1 VQAHIS
7 TQIAGTRWETLI
19 DNKEIAENI
28 FKLDKRIRYVA
39 ILNHQYDLLE
49 SRMRGGVSSLT
60 PAQTDRDFMTIATP
74 LIVDAAEKLRP
85 FCGPM
90 RRVILRYDKVAL
102 VFYRTAAHLV
112 VLSLEPGAG
121 EALLDEIGISV
132 RKLELAS
139 ANGSEEESQ

>member
-1 VQAHIS
+1 M
-7 TQIAGTRWETLI
+7 QIAGRRGETFM
-19 DNKEIAENI
+19 DNKEITENI
-28 FKLDKRIRYVA
+28 FKLDKRIRYTA

-60 PAQTDRDFMTIATP
+60 PAQTDLDFMKIATP

-85 FCGPM
+85 FCGSI
-90 RRVILRYDKVAL
+90 RRVTVRYDKVAL

-112 VLSLEPGAG
+112 VLSLEPGV
-121 EALLDEIGISV
+121 EQALLDEIGASV

-139 ANGSEEESQ
+139 DNGSEEESQ

>member
-1 VQAHIS
+1 M
-7 TQIAGTRWETLI
+7 QIGKRWKTLI
-19 DNKEIAENI
+19 DNKEITESI

-60 PAQTDRDFMTIATP
+60 PAQTDLDFMKIATP

-85 FCGPM
+85 FCGSI
-90 RRVILRYDKVAL
+90 RRITVRYDKVAL

-112 VLSLEPGAG
+112 VLSLESGVEQP
-121 EALLDEIGISV
+121 LLDEIGASV
-132 RKLELAS
+132 RKLELAT
-139 ANGSEEESQ
+139 ANSQEEE

>member
-1 VQAHIS
+1 MHTAD
-7 TQIAGTRWETLI
+7 TRRETLI
-19 DNKEIAENI
+19 DNKEITENI

-60 PAQTDRDFMTIATP
+60 PAQTDLDFMKIATP

-85 FCGPM
+85 FCGSI
-90 RRVILRYDKVAL
+90 RRVTVRYDRVAL

-112 VLSLEPGAG
+112 VLSLEPGV
-121 EALLDEIGISV
+121 EQPLLDEIGASV

-139 ANGSEEESQ
+139 ANSPEEESQ

>member
-1 VQAHIS
+1 M
-7 TQIAGTRWETLI
+7 QIAGKRWKTLI
-19 DNKEIAENI
+19 DNKEITESI

-60 PAQTDRDFMTIATP
+60 PAQTDLDFMKIATP

-85 FCGPM
+85 FCGSI
-90 RRVILRYDKVAL
+90 RRITVRYDKVAL

-112 VLSLEPGAG
+112 VLSLESGVEQP
-121 EALLDEIGISV
+121 LLDEIGASV
-132 RKLELAS
+132 RKLELAT
-139 ANGSEEESQ
+139 ANGPEEE